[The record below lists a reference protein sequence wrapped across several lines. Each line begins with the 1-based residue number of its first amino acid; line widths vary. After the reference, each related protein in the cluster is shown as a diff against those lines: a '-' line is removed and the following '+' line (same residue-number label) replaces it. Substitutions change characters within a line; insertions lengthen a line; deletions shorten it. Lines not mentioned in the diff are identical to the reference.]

1 MSNVIAYIMLRESCS
16 RTDIPRV
23 LVCCDYFN
31 SYEMGEI
38 DRLIFRAKLVDINY
52 DVFISAKTEHKKRSP
67 EHCLKQRLRSLEN
80 RAKKHCSLFWE
91 EVVKEEIAKRPRYYT
106 IEGIAA
112 DKAEIEKYLS
122 AAEKNFAPALSINE
136 LEDWLIRHSP
146 FINPEIDRL
155 MQTITAKAKKEFLK
169 LMWK

>member
-1 MSNVIAYIMLRESCS
+1 MSNVIAYIMLRESSS

-52 DVFISAKTEHKKRSP
+52 DVFISAKTEHKQRSP

-91 EVVKEEIAKRPRYYT
+91 EVVKEEVAKNLGTTRLMELLPTRPRWKSILPLQKKT
-106 IEGIAA
+106 SLLPCLLMNSKTGSFDIH
-112 DKAEIEKYLS
+112 
-122 AAEKNFAPALSINE
+122 PLSIPT
-136 LEDWLIRHSP
+136 LTDLCK
-146 FINPEIDRL
+146 RL
-155 MQTITAKAKKEFLK
+155 RPRQKRNS
-169 LMWK
+169 